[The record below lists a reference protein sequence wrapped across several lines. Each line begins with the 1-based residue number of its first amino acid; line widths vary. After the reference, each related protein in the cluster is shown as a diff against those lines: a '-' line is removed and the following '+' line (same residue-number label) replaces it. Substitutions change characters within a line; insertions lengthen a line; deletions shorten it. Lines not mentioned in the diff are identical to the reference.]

1 MGIYIRREG
10 ERFSLLFVSS
20 PLFSQNSLNLQSVLR
35 LLQDFFKSSNFLQ
48 AFFPDLLKNMSEEHQ
63 GAPVNEEGPVPVL
76 RWDLGLFEQIVRSFR
91 FPPEWDARYPAQGQ
105 TAADAPPGYITLY
118 EDFFLQGNFR
128 LPATNFLGSI
138 LSYYNFHISQ
148 MSPPG
153 MVRVRHFEF
162 LCRSHGIEPSVDKFR
177 AFYQLQRTMGFFSFA
192 SRGAAKKIL
201 LNPPKSF
208 HDWKP
213 KFFFI
218 REEVLPI
225 AMPFREWTEAIPK
238 EDLPIP
244 KTARWYQQ
252 LTPTPNR
259 VFGESVLV
267 AAKMSDQWSPSSKE
281 VPVLKIG
288 DQEAQLYQAAF
299 STFGGSMGVRPV
311 RDDEESWYD
320 QIKGNFMFPAA
331 DAFATP
337 PTATEGAQYP
347 KPRPLRSVTLAGKET
362 FYLSSEESVGSS
374 NGELSSWSEIFAGV
388 LRDLGIDPEEKKKKP
403 VKKKKKVE
411 PEVTSKGTGPSRATS
426 AAVKGTLRLRQRDLG
441 DYVIISDSYEGLS
454 HAAKGK
460 TGAGGSKSSGSAGS
474 RNPEAGATPS
484 FPEDEEIEE
493 EDAGARLIGRKRG
506 RSEAT
511 TGVAS
516 APTSVVIPA
525 IGKTSRLRS
534 LYQFSPEIKK
544 KTPEKAVTFSEAGV
558 KRPKITVK
566 STDTAAQDAAKAAE
580 AQRKVE
586 EARKR
591 EEEKKRVVEE
601 KRKKEEERKKVEEER
616 AKKEEEERKRRA
628 EQERLAEVARKQAL
642 EKELLA
648 KKAMDQPLKPPGPE
662 VTKPTNTG
670 PVTTSKGSSR
680 FSSSGASSGGAGGY
694 NPNVVGAK
702 DTVGDIYY
710 KTYTEEERGDA
721 PHQAPWSL
729 KQKDTF
735 IEFSPAREWFLNSFT
750 PAEVHRQ
757 RAKPHEMLYRTYI
770 LGEANARAANHQIVR
785 EWRTMVRERADWEAY
800 RERMLKRIAEF
811 EKSKTAFSEE
821 RAKFEADKKAEAWGR
836 EGLQKKLHNVEEQ
849 LAKEKAEF
857 KRICAQDNDRAYAL
871 RQKIVDLEAKVADLT
886 SKVEEAQGDRAAKQ
900 QIEVELTE
908 AKVQLSNKDND
919 LQAKD
924 VEIAEL
930 KRRLNEQ
937 IDRCESLEIDLEAE
951 KVKAADAEEARAVS
965 TAALNV
971 AQTNYSEAQGIV
983 DTLVSEAEWM
993 RTRGVV
999 LVANSIL
1006 NASELDR
1013 AVAALTDAAR
1023 AVGHRGGYL
1032 ECADHVEQ
1040 MLGQEFDISHCSVTE
1055 HADAA
1060 LASAE
1065 NSYDNL
1071 SLPIMELVVESLKK
1085 DDWCQR
1091 LKAVLDPPVTVEL
1104 SDEEPVGDDGG
1115 DGDDDGNDDDG
1126 EDDGNDDDGDDRRD
1140 E

>member
-1 MGIYIRREG
+1 
-10 ERFSLLFVSS
+10 
-20 PLFSQNSLNLQSVLR
+20 
-35 LLQDFFKSSNFLQ
+35 
-48 AFFPDLLKNMSEEHQ
+48 
-63 GAPVNEEGPVPVL
+63 
-76 RWDLGLFEQIVRSFR
+76 
-91 FPPEWDARYPAQGQ
+91 
-105 TAADAPPGYITLY
+105 
-118 EDFFLQGNFR
+118 
-128 LPATNFLGSI
+128 
-138 LSYYNFHISQ
+138 

-331 DAFATP
+331 DAFASP
-337 PTATEGAQYP
+337 PTTT
-347 KPRPLRSVTLAGKET
+347 K
-362 FYLSSEESVGSS
+362 
-374 NGELSSWSEIFAGV
+374 GV

-426 AAVKGTLRLRQRDLG
+426 AAVK
-441 DYVIISDSYEGLS
+441 
-454 HAAKGK
+454 AKGK

-484 FPEDEEIEE
+484 FPEDEEVEE

-516 APTSVVIPA
+516 APTSAVIPVV
-525 IGKTSRLRS
+525 GKTSKLRL
-534 LYQFSPEIKK
+534 LYKFSPEIKK
-544 KTPEKAVTFSEAGV
+544 KTPEKGVTFSEAGV

-586 EARKR
+586 EDRKR

-616 AKKEEEERKRRA
+616 KKKEEERKQRA
-628 EQERLAEVARKQAL
+628 DQERLAEVARKQAL
-642 EKELLA
+642 EKELSA

-680 FSSSGASSGGAGGY
+680 FSSSGASSGGVGGY
-694 NPNVVGAK
+694 NPNVIGAK

-811 EKSKTAFSEE
+811 EKSKTAFGEE
-821 RAKFEADKKAEAWGR
+821 RAKFEADKKAEEWGR

-849 LAKEKAEF
+849 LAKEKSEF

-886 SKVEEAQGDRAAKQ
+886 SKVEEAQGERAAKQ
-900 QIEVELTE
+900 QMEVELTE
-908 AKVQLSNKDND
+908 AKVQLSNKDKD
-919 LQAKD
+919 LHAKD

-971 AQTNYSEAQGIV
+971 AQTNYSETQGIV

-1065 NSYDNL
+1065 SSYDNL

-1104 SDEEPVGDDGG
+1104 SDEELVGDDGG
-1115 DGDDDGNDDDG
+1115 DGDDDGDDDDG

>member
-1 MGIYIRREG
+1 
-10 ERFSLLFVSS
+10 
-20 PLFSQNSLNLQSVLR
+20 
-35 LLQDFFKSSNFLQ
+35 
-48 AFFPDLLKNMSEEHQ
+48 MSEEHQ
-63 GAPVNEEGPVPVL
+63 EVPASEEGPVPVL

-138 LSYYNFHISQ
+138 LSYYQFHISQ

-162 LCRSHGIEPSVDKFR
+162 LCQSHGIEPSVDKFR
-177 AFYQLQRTMGFFSFA
+177 SFYQLQRTMGFFSFA

-218 REEVLPI
+218 REEVVPV
-225 AMPFREWTEAIPK
+225 AMTFREWTEAIPK

-244 KTARWYQQ
+244 KTALWYQQ
-252 LTPTPNR
+252 LTSTPNR
-259 VFGESVLV
+259 VFGENVLV
-267 AAKMSDQWSPSSKE
+267 AARMSDQWSPSSRE
-281 VPVLKIG
+281 IPVLKLG
-288 DQEAQLYQAAF
+288 DQEVQLYQAAF

-331 DAFATP
+331 DAFASP

-374 NGELSSWSEIFAGV
+374 SGELSSWSKIFAGV

-403 VKKKKKVE
+403 VKKKKKAE
-411 PEVTSKGTGPSRATS
+411 PEVTSKGTGPSRAT
-426 AAVKGTLRLRQRDLG
+426 AAAGKGTLRLRQRDLD

-454 HAAKGK
+454 HVAKGK
-460 TGAGGSKSSGSAGS
+460 AGAGGSKSSGSAGS
-474 RNPEAGATPS
+474 RNPDAGATPS
-484 FPEDEEIEE
+484 FPEDVEEE
-493 EDAGARLIGRKRG
+493 EDAGVRLIGRKRG

-511 TGVAS
+511 TG
-516 APTSVVIPA
+516 
-525 IGKTSRLRS
+525 
-534 LYQFSPEIKK
+534 IKK

-566 STDTAAQDAAKAAE
+566 STDAAAQDAAKAAE

-586 EARKR
+586 EARKK
-591 EEEKKRVVEE
+591 EEE
-601 KRKKEEERKKVEEER
+601 KRKKEEEKKVEEER
-616 AKKEEEERKRRA
+616 KKREEEERKKKEEDRKRRA
-628 EQERLAEVARKQAL
+628 EQERLAEVAKKQAL
-642 EKELLA
+642 EKEAAA
-648 KKAMDQPLKPPGPE
+648 KKAMDQPLKSPGPE
-662 VTKPTNTG
+662 VTRPTSTG
-670 PVTTSKGSSR
+670 PVLTSKGSGR
-680 FSSSGASSGGAGGY
+680 YSSSGASSGGAGGY
-694 NPNVVGAK
+694 NPNVIGAK

-710 KTYTEEERGDA
+710 KTYTEEERGDVL
-721 PHQAPWSL
+721 HQAPWSL

-735 IEFSPAREWFLNSFT
+735 IEFGASREWFLNSF
-750 PAEVHRQ
+750 PPGEVNRQ

-800 RERMLKRIAEF
+800 RERMLKRIADF
-811 EKSKTAFSEE
+811 EKSKAAFDEE
-821 RAKFEADKKAEAWGR
+821 RAKFEADKKAEEWGR

-857 KRICAQDNDRAYAL
+857 KRICAQDNERTYAL
-871 RQKIVDLEAKVADLT
+871 RQKIVALEAKVADLT
-886 SKVEEAQGDRAAKQ
+886 SKVEEAQGEKTAKQ
-900 QIEVELTE
+900 QMEIELTE
-908 AKVQLSNKDND
+908 AKVQLSNKDKD
-919 LQAKD
+919 LHAKD

-1006 NASELDR
+1006 NANELDR

-1040 MLGQEFDISHCSVTE
+1040 MLGQEFDTSHCSVTE
-1055 HADAA
+1055 RADAA

-1091 LKAVLDPPVTVEL
+1091 LKAILDPPVTVEL
-1104 SDEEPVGDDGG
+1104 SDEEPAGDDGG

-1126 EDDGNDDDGDDRRD
+1126 EDDGDDGDDRRG

>member
-1 MGIYIRREG
+1 
-10 ERFSLLFVSS
+10 
-20 PLFSQNSLNLQSVLR
+20 
-35 LLQDFFKSSNFLQ
+35 
-48 AFFPDLLKNMSEEHQ
+48 MSEEHQ
-63 GAPVNEEGPVPVL
+63 EVPASEEGPVPVL
-76 RWDLGLFEQIVRSFR
+76 KWDLGLFEQIVRSFR

-138 LSYYNFHISQ
+138 LSYYQFHISQ

-162 LCRSHGIEPSVDKFR
+162 LCQSHGIEPTVDKFR
-177 AFYQLQRTMGFFSFA
+177 SFYQLQRTMGFFSFA

-218 REEVLPI
+218 REEVVSV
-225 AMPFREWTEAIPK
+225 AMTFREWTEAIPK

-244 KTARWYQQ
+244 KTALWYQQ
-252 LTPTPNR
+252 LTSTPNR
-259 VFGESVLV
+259 VFGENVLV
-267 AAKMSDQWSPSSKE
+267 AAKMSDQWSPSSRE
-281 VPVLKIG
+281 VPVLKLG
-288 DQEAQLYQAAF
+288 DQEVQLYQAAF

-331 DAFATP
+331 DAFASP

-374 NGELSSWSEIFAGV
+374 SGELSSWSKIFAGV
-388 LRDLGIDPEEKKKKP
+388 LRDLEIDPEEKKKKP
-403 VKKKKKVE
+403 VKKKKKAE
-411 PEVTSKGTGPSRATS
+411 PEVTSKGTGPSRAT
-426 AAVKGTLRLRQRDLG
+426 AAAGKGTLRLRQRDLD

-454 HAAKGK
+454 HVAKGK
-460 TGAGGSKSSGSAGS
+460 AGAGGSKSSGSAGS

-484 FPEDEEIEE
+484 FPEDVEEE

-516 APTSVVIPA
+516 APQSVVIPA

-558 KRPKITVK
+558 KRPKISVK
-566 STDTAAQDAAKAAE
+566 STDAAAQDAAKAAE

-586 EARKR
+586 EARKK
-591 EEEKKRVVEE
+591 EEE
-601 KRKKEEERKKVEEER
+601 KRKKEEEKKVEEER
-616 AKKEEEERKRRA
+616 KKREEEERQKKEEDRKRRA

-642 EKELLA
+642 EKEAAA
-648 KKAMDQPLKPPGPE
+648 KKAMDQPLKSPGPE
-662 VTKPTNTG
+662 VTRPTGTG
-670 PVTTSKGSSR
+670 PVLTSKGSGR
-680 FSSSGASSGGAGGY
+680 YSSSGASSGGAGGY
-694 NPNVVGAK
+694 NPNVIGAK

-710 KTYTEEERGDA
+710 KTYTEEERGDVL
-721 PHQAPWSL
+721 HQAPWSL

-735 IEFSPAREWFLNSFT
+735 IEFGASREWFLNSF
-750 PAEVHRQ
+750 PPGEVNRQ

-811 EKSKTAFSEE
+811 EKSKAAFDEE
-821 RAKFEADKKAEAWGR
+821 RAKFEADKKAEEWGR

-857 KRICAQDNDRAYAL
+857 KRICAQDNERTYAL
-871 RQKIVDLEAKVADLT
+871 RQKIVALEAKVADLT
-886 SKVEEAQGDRAAKQ
+886 SKVEEAQGEKTAKQ
-900 QIEVELTE
+900 QMEVELTE
-908 AKVQLSNKDND
+908 VKVQLSNKDKD
-919 LQAKD
+919 LHAKD

-965 TAALNV
+965 NAALNV

-993 RTRGVV
+993 RTRGIV

-1006 NASELDR
+1006 NANELDR

-1040 MLGQEFDISHCSVTE
+1040 MLGQEFDTSHCSVTE
-1055 HADAA
+1055 RADAA

-1091 LKAVLDPPVTVEL
+1091 LKAILDPPVTVEV
-1104 SDEEPVGDDGG
+1104 SDEEPAGDDG
-1115 DGDDDGNDDDG
+1115 DDGNDDDG
-1126 EDDGNDDDGDDRRD
+1126 EDDGDDGDDGR
-1140 E
+1140 EE